1 MHDKKSVVHERHE
14 ENGAHEIRRPSAMQE
29 QEQLPRSGSFSGVSI
44 AAD

>member
-14 ENGAHEIRRPSAMQE
+14 ENGAHEIRRPSTM